1 MHHPLAM
8 GELFNNPNEW
18 LNLITEREIDYI
30 RIHLSQI
37 GGITPARKLIALCD
51 AFGIRTAW
59 HGPID
64 LTPIGHAVNIHLDM
78 ASPNFGIQEWADTN
92 TLSEDAGA
100 IALHQIFTGIPEMRD
115 GYLYLNGK
123 PGIGVDIDEKAAAEY
138 PCSEEVV
145 TWDWMLPRLPDGTA
159 VRP

>member
-1 MHHPLAM
+1 ME
-8 GELFNNPNEW
+8 ELH
-18 LNLITEREIDYI
+18 R
-30 RIHLSQI
+30 HV
-37 GGITPARKLIALCD
+37 KLIALCD

-123 PGIGVDIDEKAAAEY
+123 PGIGVDIDEMDITDADQVNEVIKRSSTR
-138 PCSEEVV
+138 CSNP
-145 TWDWMLPRLPDGTA
+145 LCSIHSR
-159 VRP
+159 

>member
-1 MHHPLAM
+1 M

-18 LNLITEREIDYI
+18 VSLITEREIDYI

-37 GGITPARKLIALCD
+37 GGITPARKVIALCD
-51 AFGIRTAW
+51 AFGVRTAW

-78 ASPNFGIQEWADTN
+78 SSPNFGIQEWSDNDNVAFGDRN
-92 TLSEDAGA
+92 EN
-100 IALHQIFTGIPEMRD
+100 ALEEVFLGIPHMED
-115 GYLYLNGK
+115 GYLYLNDK
-123 PGIGVDIDEKAAAEY
+123 PGIGVDIDEKAAKEY

>member
-1 MHHPLAM
+1 M

-123 PGIGVDIDEKAAAEY
+123 PGIGVDIDEKQQLSIRAAK
-138 PCSEEVV
+138 
-145 TWDWMLPRLPDGTA
+145 RLSHGIGCCQGF
-159 VRP
+159 RMEQQ